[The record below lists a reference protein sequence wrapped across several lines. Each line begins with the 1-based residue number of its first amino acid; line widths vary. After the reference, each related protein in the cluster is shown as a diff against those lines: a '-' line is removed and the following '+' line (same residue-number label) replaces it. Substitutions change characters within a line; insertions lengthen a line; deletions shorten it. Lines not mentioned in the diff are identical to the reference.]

1 MFPIGAKHVLM
12 YTVLYSTLGWEV
24 DGCEGCEDG
33 IRVLVAG
40 RFHLDGWMYRNW

>member
-33 IRVLVAG
+33 IRVFSSRAVSS
-40 RFHLDGWMYRNW
+40 GWMDV